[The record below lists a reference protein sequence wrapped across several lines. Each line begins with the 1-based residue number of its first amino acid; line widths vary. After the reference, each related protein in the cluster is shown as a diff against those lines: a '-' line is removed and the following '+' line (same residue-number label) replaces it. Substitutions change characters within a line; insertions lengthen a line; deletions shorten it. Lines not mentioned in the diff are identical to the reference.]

1 MTTAV
6 YRDGVLAADSVV
18 FDRDC
23 YCGDVVKVRKSG
35 LYLMTAAGSLACVLK
50 FFEWVERGRP
60 ETKDDRPRLSSDF
73 EGLCVNSCG
82 DIMWYGEDLIGQP
95 IKSPYI
101 AIGSGFKIAMGALAM
116 GATAQQAVEVCC
128 DLDAYTRRPV
138 VACSIKD
145 LPR

>member
-6 YRDGVLAADSVV
+6 YRYGVLAADSGM

-35 LYLMTAAGSLACVLK
+35 LYLMTAAGSMACVLK
-50 FFEWVERGRP
+50 FFEWVGRGLP
-60 ETKDDRPRLSSDF
+60 ESKDDRPRLSENF
-73 EGLCVNSCG
+73 EGLCVNSYG
-82 DIMWYGEDLIGQP
+82 DVTWYGEDLIGQP
-95 IKSPYI
+95 VKSPYI
-101 AIGSGFKIAMGALAM
+101 AIGSGFKIAMGALAV

-128 DLDAYTRRPV
+128 DLDVYTRRPV
-138 VACSIKD
+138 VACSIEE